1 MPRFIVTGCYTA
13 AALKGMAASPSDRAA
28 ASNAIVEAAGGTQE
42 AYYMTTGETD
52 FMIVV
57 NVDDVSELIAGLIAV
72 GGTGAVSGLKTVRA
86 FSAEEFT
93 AMQKRAGEI
102 ASSYKPPA

>member
-13 AALKGMAASPSDRAA
+13 AAMKGMVASPSNREA
-28 ASNAIVEAAGGTQE
+28 ASAAIVEAAGGKQE
-42 AYYMTTGETD
+42 AFYMTTGETD

-57 NVDDVSELIAGLIAV
+57 NIDEVSDLISGLIAV
-72 GGTGAVSGLKTVRA
+72 GGSGAVSDLKTVRA
-86 FSAEEFT
+86 FSSDEFT

-102 ASSYKPPA
+102 AGSYKPPA

>member
-13 AALKGMAASPSDRAA
+13 AALKGMAASPSDREA
-28 ASNAIVEAAGGTQE
+28 ASRAVVEAAGGTQE
-42 AYYMTTGETD
+42 AFYMTTGATD

-57 NVDDVSELIAGLIAV
+57 SIDDVTSLLATLIAV
-72 GGTGAVSGLKTVRA
+72 GGSGAVSNLQTVRA
-86 FSAEEFT
+86 FTSDEFT

-102 ASSYKPPA
+102 SGSYKPPT